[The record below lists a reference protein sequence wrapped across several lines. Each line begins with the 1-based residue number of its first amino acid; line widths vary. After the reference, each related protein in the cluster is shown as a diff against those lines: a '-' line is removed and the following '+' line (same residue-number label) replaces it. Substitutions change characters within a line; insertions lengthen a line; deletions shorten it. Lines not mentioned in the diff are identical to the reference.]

1 MIITIVIY
9 SIINYSVFTKYGLI
23 GLFLNGLL
31 SSIIPIPTELTI
43 SGLILA
49 GESKLLVFIILSI
62 SSILGGFIA
71 YYIGYSGN
79 RFMGRFYKKP
89 NKKNQDR
96 SLLLLEKYGWIILF
110 FSPWIPIMGDFIPII
125 AGVKKYNFKTFGLVI
140 ILGKAVKALAIV
152 FFSTWILPFFF
163 P

>member
-1 MIITIVIY
+1 MVTYYIGNN
-9 SIINYSVFTKYGLI
+9 SIFAKYGLI

-49 GESKLLVFIILSI
+49 GESKLHIFIILTI
-62 SSILGGFIA
+62 GSILGGFIA
-71 YYIGYSGN
+71 YHIGYSGN
-79 RFMGRFYKKP
+79 KFIRRLHKSPSKKS
-89 NKKNQDR
+89 QDR

-125 AGVKKYNFKTFGLVI
+125 AGVKKYNLKIFSITI
-140 ILGKAVKALAIV
+140 ILGKAVKAVAIV
-152 FFSTWILPFFF
+152 FFSSWILPLFF

>member
-1 MIITIVIY
+1 MLIVMITY
-9 SIINYSVFTKYGLI
+9 SIDNNSIFAKYGLI
-23 GLFLNGLL
+23 GLFFNGLL

-49 GESKLLVFIILSI
+49 GESKLLVFIILTS
-62 SSILGGFIA
+62 SSILGAFIA

-79 RFMGRFYKKP
+79 KFIRRLHKSPSKRS
-89 NKKNQDR
+89 QDR

-125 AGVKKYNFKTFGLVI
+125 AGIKKYNLEIFSISI

-152 FFSTWILPFFF
+152 FLSSWILPLFF

>member
-1 MIITIVIY
+1 MVTYYIG
-9 SIINYSVFTKYGLI
+9 NNSVFAKYGLI

-49 GESKLLVFIILSI
+49 GESKLLVFIILTI

-79 RFMGRFYKKP
+79 KFIRRLHKSPSKRS
-89 NKKNQDR
+89 QDR

-125 AGVKKYNFKTFGLVI
+125 AGVKKYNFELFSIAIV
-140 ILGKAVKALAIV
+140 LGKAVKALAIV
-152 FFSTWILPFFF
+152 FFSSWILPLFF

>member
-1 MIITIVIY
+1 MITY
-9 SIINYSVFTKYGLI
+9 SIDNNSIFAKYGLI

-31 SSIIPIPTELTI
+31 SSIIPIE
-43 SGLILA
+43 
-49 GESKLLVFIILSI
+49 
-62 SSILGGFIA
+62 
-71 YYIGYSGN
+71 YYIVYSFN
-79 RFMGRFYKKP
+79 NFIRRFHKSPIKRS
-89 NKKNQDR
+89 QDR

-125 AGVKKYNFKTFGLVI
+125 AGIKKYNLEIFSISI

-152 FFSTWILPFFF
+152 FLSSWILPLFF